1 MESYNKHSLLS
12 IYHFSFCRKKD
23 GLDEMQGLMLFYLC
37 DNSVING

>member
-1 MESYNKHSLLS
+1 MESYNKHSLRH
-12 IYHFSFCRKKD
+12 ICPYHFCRKKD